1 MKFKYTGIV
10 TAEPCE
16 NSPGRWKITKG
27 TELVPA
33 GEVMRLEYI
42 KANFTAADGA
52 ALNIMDP
59 DRTDRLCLPIIGG

>member
-1 MKFKYTGIV
+1 MKLKYTGIV
-10 TAEPCE
+10 EIEPCE
-16 NSPGRWKITKG
+16 NSPGRWMITKG

-42 KANFTAADGA
+42 RANFTEADCE

-59 DRTDRLCLPIIGG
+59 DRTERLCPPIIG